1 MELFSICDGLPST
14 TSRID
19 QLLSYGVDLDIS
31 DDVCS
36 FIICI
41 LWVMWALGES
51 FSIPKVEGGMI
62 GFNCKYLLRIA
73 NCEFFYVSQ

>member
-14 TSRID
+14 ASRID

-36 FIICI
+36 LISFIICI
-41 LWVMWALGES
+41 LWVTKHLIGLWV
-51 FSIPKVEGGMI
+51 KVSPYQ
-62 GFNCKYLLRIA
+62 K
-73 NCEFFYVSQ
+73 